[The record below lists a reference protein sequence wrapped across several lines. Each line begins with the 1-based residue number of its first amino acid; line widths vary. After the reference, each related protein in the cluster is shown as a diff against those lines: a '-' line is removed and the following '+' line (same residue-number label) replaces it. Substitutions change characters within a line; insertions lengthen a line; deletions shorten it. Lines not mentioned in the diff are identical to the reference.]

1 MQVTTQAFQ
10 RNAGAALHNPALQK
24 ALKNIKIGFVRKRA
38 AAVAK
43 LPEFEALR
51 EAGRELKNHVLD
63 HLDFYLEQF
72 ETKVIES
79 GGQVH
84 WAQDAAEAN
93 QIVLE
98 ICQSVNARRVT
109 KGKSMISEEIGLN
122 EFLEA
127 HGIVPARSPATR
139 S

>member
-51 EAGRELKNHVLD
+51 EARPRAEKPRSRP
-63 HLDFYLEQF
+63 
-72 ETKVIES
+72 S
-79 GGQVH
+79 G
-84 WAQDAAEAN
+84 
-93 QIVLE
+93 
-98 ICQSVNARRVT
+98 
-109 KGKSMISEEIGLN
+109 
-122 EFLEA
+122 FLS
-127 HGIVPARSPATR
+127 GTV
-139 S
+139 